1 MMNEVLVVRD
11 VGNVRVLTMNRADK
25 LNALNFA
32 LTEALVSALEAA
44 DADEEVKAIV
54 LTGEGRGFCAG
65 ADTSEFKELTPDN
78 AVRVEQRSRL
88 TGRLHSI
95 IPQMET
101 PVIGA
106 INGFAMGGGA
116 GLALACD
123 YVIADEKA
131 VFAYPEVKHGIVAAI
146 VMASLVKHVGRKKA
160 FGLVATGRRVDAQEA
175 LVLGLASECAPS
187 GRSLDRAMEMA
198 QEIAACSQRAVAAS
212 KKLLYTI
219 ADLPLLDGI
228 VIGQE
233 ENARMRA
240 YTQENK
246 A

>member
-1 MMNEVLVVRD
+1 MNEVLAVRD
-11 VGNVRVLTMNRADK
+11 IGSVRVLTMNRADK

-32 LTEALVSALEAA
+32 LTEALVMALEAA
-44 DADEEVKAIV
+44 DADPEVRAVV

-78 AVRVEQRSRL
+78 AARVEQRSKL

-131 VFAYPEVKHGIVAAI
+131 IFAYPEVKHGIVAAI

-160 FGLVATGRRVDAQEA
+160 FGLVATGRKVEAQEA
-175 LVLGLASECAPS
+175 LALGLASECVPTGTS
-187 GRSLDRAMEMA
+187 VERAVEMA
-198 QEIAACSQRAVAAS
+198 QQIASYLPRAVTAS
-212 KKLLYTI
+212 KTLLYRVADI
-219 ADLPLLDGI
+219 ALLDGI

-240 YTQENK
+240 YAQESK

>member
-1 MMNEVLVVRD
+1 MMTEVLATCD
-11 VGNVRVLTMNRADK
+11 IGNVRVLTMNRADK

-32 LTEALVSALEAA
+32 LTEALVTALDAAEA
-44 DADEEVKAIV
+44 DPQVHAIV

-78 AVRVEQRSRL
+78 AALVERRSEL
-88 TGRLHSI
+88 TGRLHSV
-95 IPQMET
+95 IPQMKT
-101 PVIGA
+101 PVVGA

-123 YVIADEKA
+123 YVIADERA
-131 VFAYPEVKHGIVAAI
+131 IFAYPEVKHGIVAAI

-160 FGLVATGRRVDAQEA
+160 FGLVTTGRRVDAAEA
-175 LVLGLASECAPS
+175 LSLGLASEVAPEGTS
-187 GRSLDRAMEMA
+187 VDRAIQMA
-198 QEIAACSQRAVAAS
+198 EQIAAYTPRSVGAAKS
-212 KKLLYTI
+212 LLYSV
-219 ADLPLLDGI
+219 ADIPLLDGI
-228 VIGQE
+228 ALGIK

-240 YTQENK
+240 YAQEGK

>member
-1 MMNEVLVVRD
+1 MMNEVLVVSD
-11 VGNVRVLTMNRADK
+11 IGNVRVLKMNRADK

-32 LTEALVSALEAA
+32 LTESLVAALDAA
-44 DADEEVKAIV
+44 EVDPAVHAIV
-54 LTGEGRGFCAG
+54 LTGEGRAFCAG
-65 ADTSEFKELTPDN
+65 ADTSEFKVLTPDN
-78 AVRVEQRSRL
+78 AALVERRSEL

-95 IPQMET
+95 IPQMKT

-123 YVIADEKA
+123 YVVADEKA

-160 FGLVATGRRVDAQEA
+160 FGLVATGRRVDAAEA
-175 LVLGLASECAPS
+175 LSLGLASEVVETGTS
-187 GRSLDRAMEMA
+187 VDRAIAMA
-198 QEIAACSQRAVAAS
+198 EEIAGYLPRAVGAAKS
-212 KKLLYTI
+212 LLYAV
-219 ADLPLLDGI
+219 ADIPLLDGI
-228 VIGQE
+228 AIGIK

-240 YTQENK
+240 YAKEAK